1 MDVYSPLYAHGKSSS
16 IPQIVALDMTYE
28 ANPRRYV
35 YTDFI
40 KQLQQE
46 QQQPQQISRYDQNPT
61 NHPELLDEFFS
72 RFLAHTLSVAVF
84 TENIVS
90 PTSPSSSASATTISA
105 AGKNEHKTCSTP
117 SKPDNKPTAVT
128 KIVAQ
133 TINPKIIENKQKD
146 TFLYVYTPWCGHCK
160 AFEPVLEQLAYAVRN
175 DDLLQIAKIDASKN
189 EVLVCLCGCL

>member
-1 MDVYSPLYAHGKSSS
+1 
-16 IPQIVALDMTYE
+16 MTYE
-28 ANPRRYV
+28 SNPRRYV
-35 YTDFI
+35 YSDFLR
-40 KQLQQE
+40 QLQQQQQQQ
-46 QQQPQQISRYDQNPT
+46 QQQPPQMSRYDQNPT

-84 TENIVS
+84 TENVP
-90 PTSPSSSASATTISA
+90 PTAPA
-105 AGKNEHKTCSTP
+105 KNEHKKQSQQETLSTP
-117 SKPDNKPTAVT
+117 SSQSELDTKPTTVT

-133 TINPKIIENKQKD
+133 TMNPMVIANKHKD

-189 EVLVCLCGCL
+189 EVLV